1 MSPTPPGRTRPG
13 RTGLAILTAALI
25 GAAALAAGLATIGG
39 DDHDTP
45 AEPANP
51 SPAGEPDGDAEPA
64 GGEPV
69 PDLALTDFNDQPVAL
84 TDYAGQPLVVNFFAS
99 WCPPCVAEMRDALQP
114 AHTDLG
120 DDIAFVGIAMQDT
133 PQAAL
138 DVVDDT
144 GVTYDLA
151 RDPDGQLFAALGLGG
166 MPSTVYI
173 TADHHIAH
181 RHTGSLTHDQLQA
194 QIEQHL
200 TP

>member
-1 MSPTPPGRTRPG
+1 MSPTDPTPPQPGHTRP
-13 RTGLAILTAALI
+13 RRIGLAILTAALI
-25 GAAALAAGLATIGG
+25 AAAALAAVLATTNT
-39 DDHDTP
+39 TP
-45 AEPANP
+45 ANDDPA
-51 SPAGEPDGDAEPA
+51 D

-69 PDLALTDFNDQPVAL
+69 PDMVLTDFDDQPVAL

-114 AHTDLG
+114 AHAELG

-138 DVVDDT
+138 AVVDDT

-151 RDPDGQLFAALGLGG
+151 RDPDGQLFAALGLAG
-166 MPSTVYI
+166 MPATVYV
-173 TADHHIAH
+173 TADNRIAH
-181 RHTGSLTHDQLQA
+181 RHTGSLTHDQLRA
-194 QIEQHL
+194 QIQQHL